1 MVPFIW
7 GTWNSQIHVDRKQK
21 GVGQGQG
28 GQGNKEVLFNRASLW
43 EDRGFPDSSV
53 GKEYTCNAGNPS
65 LIPGLGRSSG
75 KGTHYPLQYSW
86 ASLCGSAGKESTR
99 NAGDLGSIPGS
110 GRSPG
115 EGNGYP
121 LQYSGLENSMDH
133 IVHGVAK
140 SWTRLSNFHF
150 HFTLRWWKKFWRWM
164 DGWTTMWEHLMPLDY
179 TPKDHLKGTLYI
191 TRYLLHV
198 ESLKQ
203 VVSVYSLS
211 PVWLFVTPW
220 TVAHLVFPRQEHW
233 SGLPFPLP
241 GNLPDPRIKL
251 TSPALAGKILCYWA
265 TREVLK
271 KMGAN
276 TLRYKTEIESQI
288 AKTNYDYQGIK
299 VGVDKLGDWGW
310 HIHTQI
316 YNR

>member
-86 ASLCGSAGKESTR
+86 ASLCGSAGKESTH

-121 LQYSGLENSMDH
+121 LQYSGLENSKDYT
-133 IVHGVAK
+133 VHGLAN
-140 SWTRLSNFHF
+140 SRTQLSNFHF
-150 HFTLRWWKKFWRWM
+150 LFFHFLKF
-164 DGWTTMWEHLMPLDY
+164 
-179 TPKDHLKGTLYI
+179 
-191 TRYLLHV
+191 LLNLFCFMFWFFGSEACEILGSCAV
-198 ESLKQ
+198 FSCSFVSDSLW
-203 VVSVYSLS
+203 
-211 PVWLFVTPW
+211 P
-220 TVAHLVFPRQEHW
+220 H
-233 SGLPFPLP
+233 GL
-241 GNLPDPRIKL
+241 
-251 TSPALAGKILCYWA
+251 
-265 TREVLK
+265 
-271 KMGAN
+271 
-276 TLRYKTEIESQI
+276 
-288 AKTNYDYQGIK
+288 
-299 VGVDKLGDWGW
+299 
-310 HIHTQI
+310 
-316 YNR
+316 